1 MELLAC
7 QVWVAGT
14 GGGGDGKKK
23 REENCGVALLPGRTV
38 DSWPEVTVGESLT
51 IQLCKFT
58 GSFFFLSLNVCEEG
72 ELKEKA
78 DLSPKVQRCPRS
90 HHLR

>member
-14 GGGGDGKKK
+14 GGGGDEKKE

-51 IQLCKFT
+51 VQL
-58 GSFFFLSLNVCEEG
+58 
-72 ELKEKA
+72 
-78 DLSPKVQRCPRS
+78 
-90 HHLR
+90 

>member
-14 GGGGDGKKK
+14 GGGGDEKKK
-23 REENCGVALLPGRTV
+23 KREREENCGVALLPGRTV

-51 IQLCKFT
+51 IQL
-58 GSFFFLSLNVCEEG
+58 
-72 ELKEKA
+72 
-78 DLSPKVQRCPRS
+78 
-90 HHLR
+90 